1 MNMKNWLKSPQKLLA
16 LSLVLILVFSFLS
29 AGMLRSWGKVS
40 INDTVVTTAGG
51 NQVAVRVYKPDS
63 ATAANPAP
71 AIVFTHGLT
80 VNKESYSQYGMELA
94 KRGFV
99 VIMPDMLNHG
109 DSEITP
115 AGVYLAPYFVSDA
128 YGSYAAVR
136 YAKTL
141 DYVDQTQLAVAG
153 HSAGG
158 QASNNCIRL
167 DNAEEEPAIS
177 AIYLIASDPIYKD
190 DDGNWANVYGAR
202 DVGVL
207 YTTYDHVYYR
217 GTDASGAT
225 LGVQDYLKTEEAKSL
240 FSFGADPTSVEMT
253 AVAAN
258 TTYTAE
264 VDGHEVIR
272 RIDRIEAIHPMPQ
285 GNTAGVVAAV
295 DFFQTVFEA
304 PNEMPAE
311 KNSFVLLTVINVLG
325 ILSVLVA
332 AVCVLACV
340 LKLKFFRSLAAEP
353 GKQLRPAPATVKGKV
368 GFWILTVL
376 NCVFAFVSISLIFAY
391 GFGYCCFTFL
401 PQQPSNIYAFWALL
415 NGVFMLLTSFGS
427 YWLYGRKEG
436 ATMEQWGLK
445 IAWVD
450 FFKSIL
456 AALAVCAFVFLVTL
470 VENKLFKINFNCF
483 LWGLKNIPAANLVV
497 FFKYL
502 PFYLV
507 FGIAVSVAINSAYY
521 NKIGNEPEWANEL
534 FFAIMN
540 LIPSLAIT
548 LIGFGIYAKTGVK
561 PFIFGSTYTFTY
573 TINAIPVFP
582 IAIIMIRRLFKH
594 CNNAYIPGIIAAIL
608 MCWLQVSCSFTVVAN
623 MYYGPMAAFLP

>member
-1 MNMKNWLKSPQKLLA
+1 MKQWLKSPKKMLV
-16 LSLVLILVFSFLS
+16 LSLVLVLIFSILS

-40 INDTVVTTAGG
+40 IRDTSVTTAGG
-51 NQVAVRVYKPDS
+51 NRVAVRIYKPAS
-63 ATAANPAP
+63 ASAAAPAP

-109 DSEITP
+109 DSEVTP

-128 YGSYAAVR
+128 YGAYAAVR

-141 DYVDQTQLAVAG
+141 DYVDKSQLAVAG

-167 DNAEEEPAIS
+167 DNAEETPAIS
-177 AIYLIASDPIYKD
+177 AIYLIASDPMYKD
-190 DDGNWANVYGAR
+190 EEGNWANLYGAR

-240 FSFGADPTSVEMT
+240 FSFGADPASLTMT
-253 AVAAN
+253 EVLPN
-258 TTYTAE
+258 TTYTGE
-264 VDGHEVIR
+264 VEGKSVIR
-272 RIDRIEAIHPMPQ
+272 RITQIDAIHPMPQ

-295 DFFQTVFEA
+295 DFFQTVFDA
-304 PNEMPAE
+304 PNEIPAE
-311 KNSFVLLTVINVLG
+311 NNSFVLLTVINVLG
-325 ILSVLVA
+325 ILSILVA
-332 AVCVLACV
+332 AVYVLACV
-340 LKLKFFRSLAAEP
+340 LKLKFFASLAAAPE
-353 GKQLRPAPATVKGKV
+353 KALRPAPSTVKGKA

-415 NGVFMLLTSFGS
+415 NGAFMLLTSFGS
-427 YWLYGRKEG
+427 YWLYGKKDG
-436 ATMEQWGLK
+436 ASMELWGLK

-456 AALAVCAFVFLVTL
+456 AALAVCAFVFVITL
-470 VENKLFKINFNCF
+470 IENTLFKINFNCF
-483 LWGLKNIPAANLVV
+483 LWGLKNVPLANLGV
-497 FFKYL
+497 FFKYF

-507 FGIAVSVAINSAYY
+507 FGLAVSIAINSAYY
-521 NKIGNEPEWANEL
+521 NRIGNEPEWVNEL
-534 FFAIMN
+534 FFAVMN

-548 LIGFGIYAKTGVK
+548 LIGFSIYAKTGVK

-582 IAIIMIRRLFKH
+582 IAIILIRRLFKQ